1 MHAVCQG
8 EASVRCSA
16 RTVTPCVL
24 RLAEPTTGRPEVKL
38 RPRHI
43 FLKIEPLTR
52 YSPLAPIVCSRHYGR
67 DCMFNAGHELGRVS
81 ADEIAATLLDALVY
95 REYLDPG
102 YTIPRTDKLIAAD
115 VNEPPWNR
123 RIPGALL
130 YARPGERLY
139 IHVLNGDSSG
149 CHSFHVHGVKYGI
162 DSDGAWPFGIAR
174 TDGSRSDEILPN
186 GRWTYVYDVTDETIG
201 AWPFHD
207 HVHDVGV
214 NIGRGLFGGL
224 IVRDPGKPCPRHEV
238 PVFVH
243 QLQGVGL
250 QFDFKSTTI
259 SPGQTWPPPPQP
271 GLTVPT
277 EEGICR
283 YHCQI
288 HGPMMSA
295 AIQVQAG
302 APANRAVTIQN
313 NQFTPQNATVAP
325 GGTVAW
331 TNNEPQANHDHLVIS
346 DGGGAATFCLNGRAF
361 VGNTPTVEVDSGDAL
376 RWYLFNLDVGGV
388 WHNFHPHSARW
399 RLPAPPGGAADVHAL
414 SPVESF
420 VTDTEAPP
428 ALRLPCELEELQCDP
443 PDDACRLRVKGDFL
457 FHCHIEEHMMAG
469 LAGLV
474 RSREHVWVTEQAVKE
489 LPIRLPLDDGLNECP
504 VVDIDRCKPRKRP
517 PKHPGRN
524 DVITR
529 VTEPSHVNMP
539 GMPGMGGASGFD
551 LAAARQKGVFEL
563 LPCDSQVLAVHATV
577 LHTGK
582 VLFFAGSGNDEL
594 YTTGLRSV
602 VWDYE
607 NGGFHA
613 PFTPMDF
620 FCCGHALLPDGRL
633 LAVGG
638 TLNYGF
644 TGLDTAFVFDPL
656 LEEWVRVGNMQGRRW
671 YPTGVEL
678 ADGRVLAAGGTDWT
692 HTFEVFDRYAGWG
705 TPIPTPTGNWPAY
718 PNMLLMR
725 DGRVFFTGIHFDA
738 WPMPPAIFDVTAN
751 TMTAVPGL
759 APADGRGMGSS
770 VILRLG
776 GTAGHGLRRRRR
788 APARWNTS
796 IVDLSVAAPHYVN
809 GPNMIHPRT
818 MQNTVILPDRTIFV
832 SGGGQMGEDIAAA
845 QLDSEIYDPASNSF
859 RRAAKAIVPRLYHSV
874 ALLLPDARVITAG
887 SNPNRRED
895 ELPARA
901 LSPAVPVPRAP
912 PSIAS
917 APDRSPTG
925 TASRSDAERAGD
937 PLGSARQAAGG
948 DALALDTEQRL
959 VDLHRPRQ
967 PAPVSARLTGA
978 ARARDPPR
986 RGGTRCSSWT
996 MAGVP
1001 SHAHWIRV
1009 GS

>member
-1 MHAVCQG
+1 MN
-8 EASVRCSA
+8 
-16 RTVTPCVL
+16 L
-24 RLAEPTTGRPEVKL
+24 K
-38 RPRHI
+38 PRHI
-43 FLKIEPLTR
+43 FLKIEPLAR
-52 YSPLAPIVCSRHYGR
+52 YSPLAPVVCSRRYGR
-67 DCMFNAGHELGRVS
+67 DCMFNVGHELGRVT

-102 YTIPRTDKLIAAD
+102 YTTPRTDKLIAAD
-115 VNEPPWNR
+115 VNEPPWDR

-130 YARPGERLY
+130 HAKPGERLY
-139 IHVLNGDSSG
+139 VHVLNGDKGG
-149 CHSFHVHGVKYGI
+149 CHSFHVHGVEYGI

-174 TDGSRSDEILPN
+174 KDGSRSDEILPG
-186 GRWTYVYDVTDETIG
+186 GRWTYVYDVTEETIG

-207 HVHDVGV
+207 HAHDVGI

-224 IVRDPGKPCPRHEV
+224 IVRDPTRPCPRHEV

-259 SPGQTWPPPPQP
+259 APGGTWPPPPQP
-271 GLTVPT
+271 GLTVPA

-295 AIQVQAG
+295 TIAVQAG
-302 APANRAVTIQN
+302 APANRVVSIQN

-325 GGTVAW
+325 GGTVTW

-361 VGNTPTVEVDSGDAL
+361 VGNTPTVEVDAGDEL

-399 RLPAPPGGAADVHAL
+399 RLPTPPSGAADVHPL

-420 VTDTEAPP
+420 VTDTEAPR

-443 PDDACRLRVKGDFL
+443 ADDACRIRIKGDFL

-474 RSREHVWVTEQAVKE
+474 RSREHIWVTEQAVKE
-489 LPIRLPLDDGLNECP
+489 LPLRPPLDDGLNECP
-504 VVDIDRCKPRKRP
+504 VVDIDRCRPRKRP
-517 PKHPGRN
+517 PKNPGRN

-529 VTEPSHVNMP
+529 VTEPAHMNMP

-551 LAAARQKGVFEL
+551 LATARQKGVFEL

-607 NGGFHA
+607 NGGFHT

-620 FCCGHALLPDGRL
+620 FCCGHAHLPDGRL
-633 LAVGG
+633 LAIGG
-638 TLNYGF
+638 TLNYAF
-644 TGLDTAFVFDPL
+644 TGLDTAFVFEPL
-656 LEEWVRVGNMQGRRW
+656 LEEWIRVANMQGRRW

-678 ADGRVLAAGGTDWT
+678 ADGRVLAAGGTDWA
-692 HTFEVFDRYAGWG
+692 HTFEVFDPYSGWAS
-705 TPIPTPTGNWPAY
+705 PIPTPAANWPAY

-725 DGRVFFTGIHFDA
+725 DGRVFFTGVHFDS
-738 WPMPPAIFDVTAN
+738 WPMPPVMFDVAAN
-751 TMTAVPGL
+751 AMTAVPGL
-759 APADGRGMGSS
+759 TPPDGRGMGSS
-770 VILRLG
+770 VLLPPAQTQRVMAFGGG
-776 GTAGHGLRRRRR
+776 GTGGGSLK
-788 APARWNTS
+788 NTS
-796 IVDLSVAAPHYVN
+796 IVDLGAAAPHYVN

-818 MQNTVILPDRTIFV
+818 MQNTVILPDRTVFV
-832 SGGGQMGEDIAAA
+832 SGGGQMGEDVGAA
-845 QLDSEIYDPASNSF
+845 QLESEIYDPASNTF
-859 RRAAKAIVPRLYHSV
+859 RRGATAIVPRLYHSV

-887 SNPNRRED
+887 SNPNRRDD
-895 ELPARA
+895 ELRLELYHPPYLFRG
-901 LSPAVPVPRAP
+901 PRP
-912 PSIAS
+912 FIES
-917 APDRSPTG
+917 APDQVSY
-925 TASRSDAERAGD
+925 GD
-937 PLGSARQAAGG
+937 RIQVETPNAQDIRWVQLVKPLAVTHSC
-948 DALALDTEQRL
+948 DTEQRL
-959 VDLHRPRQ
+959 VDLPVVRGSRRQCRLDVRVPRE
-967 PAPVSARLTGA
+967 PGLLPPGWYMLFLT
-978 ARARDPPR
+978 DND
-986 RGGTRCSSWT
+986 
-996 MAGVP
+996 GVP
-1001 SHAHWIRV
+1001 SHAHWVRV
-1009 GS
+1009 TPK